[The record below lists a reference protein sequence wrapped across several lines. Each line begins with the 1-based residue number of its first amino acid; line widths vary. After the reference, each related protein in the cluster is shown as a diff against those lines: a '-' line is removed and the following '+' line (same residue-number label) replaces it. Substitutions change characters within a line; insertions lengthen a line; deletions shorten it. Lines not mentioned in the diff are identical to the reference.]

1 MTPSTSST
9 SSPYWPPVKIIKLHF
24 SWLNLLVLW
33 WEFLFN
39 PQKFV
44 DPPKATF
51 FLHVAILFMERGPK
65 LGAKWKTI
73 QIFLGTSISFFALFK
88 IMIKAPTT
96 VTKIPQYLI
105 LKEALFWPILAT
117 SDHHSPLEWFADINQ
132 NPYPNGCSQPTL
144 LWSIPIDNFS
154 QSIAHNRRSVF
165 CP

>member
-1 MTPSTSST
+1 MWSSNKPFSLQGKT
-9 SSPYWPPVKIIKLHF
+9 VTVKPG
-24 SWLNLLVLW
+24 V
-33 WEFLFN
+33 
-39 PQKFV
+39 
-44 DPPKATF
+44 
-51 FLHVAILFMERGPK
+51 
-65 LGAKWKTI
+65 I

-144 LWSIPIDNFS
+144 L
-154 QSIAHNRRSVF
+154 
-165 CP
+165 